1 MIRGIH
7 RVSLADFPGNICA
20 TVFVS
25 GCNMRCPYCHNPDL
39 VLEPEGLPRIPGE
52 EVLAFLAKRKGL
64 LDGVCITGGEPTLQ
78 KEIGTFIG
86 QVKEMGFKV
95 KLDTNGSNP
104 RVLSQLLKRDLL
116 DYVAM
121 DVKAPPGRYRAVTR
135 SRVNPVDIQASINL
149 LMTVDIDYEFR
160 TTVAPGLITE
170 ADLLQIGGWLAGA
183 KKYVLQ
189 QYRPGATL
197 DAAFA
202 GLRPYGGGRLKN
214 IAGKVAD
221 HFARV
226 EVRGS

>member
-1 MIRGIH
+1 MIRGIYK
-7 RVSLADFPGNICA
+7 VSLVDYPGNICA

-52 EVLAFLAKRKGL
+52 EVLAFLTKRKGV

-104 RVLSQLLKRDLL
+104 RVLGELLKSGLL

-121 DVKAPPGRYRAVTR
+121 DIKAPSGRYRAVTR
-135 SRVNPVDIQASINL
+135 SRINPDDIRASVNL
-149 LMTVDIDYEFR
+149 LMTGDIDYEFR

-170 ADLLQIGGWLAGA
+170 EDLLQIAGWLAGA
-183 KKYVLQ
+183 RKYVLQ

-202 GLRPYGGGRLKN
+202 GLRPYDVYRLKDMAEMV
-214 IAGKVAD
+214 AGN
-221 HFARV
+221 FTRV
-226 EVRGS
+226 EVRGK